1 MVRVCRDGPTGRRGT
16 GTRRERRRGV
26 WEIRVVVDI
35 DPTTKRSVQ
44 RSWTVRGDEIAA
56 AAMQADL
63 VAEFGLRRVSRPTDG
78 ARLTVSELI
87 ELFLAAPRVWSPATY
102 RSYGSP
108 ARYFVRDPL
117 GAVRL
122 GRLSPAR
129 VDAAI
134 ARWVRAGAGPAVV
147 LGRYRLLHSAITWAR
162 HEQYLRSDPLAGHRA
177 PKAPLPRKHLHP
189 ELGRRL
195 LAVADALAEKA
206 SAALDEQPGSR
217 RRLLAAFRAD
227 QTALLVR
234 LAADTGA
241 RLGELSALQI
251 SDLDGGRLTIE
262 RAAKGHG
269 LIGPTKSHRR
279 RTITLGSVVA
289 QRWADHV
296 ATWKPDAVARRS
308 GWLFTTTPESVEALG
323 LSGTTLR
330 FRRVRAAAEVPE
342 ATLHRFRHTVG
353 THLVRQGDLLGAKA
367 RLGHD
372 NLSTT
377 LRNYVDDD
385 GIDDRGSAMSLDA
398 LYNND
403 VSAGAE
409 DHER

>member
-1 MVRVCRDGPTGRRGT
+1 MVGVRRDAPSGRRGA
-16 GTRRERRRGV
+16 GTRRERRPGV
-26 WEIRVVVDI
+26 WEIRVVVDV
-35 DPTTKRSVQ
+35 DPITKRSMQ
-44 RSWTVRGDEIAA
+44 RSWTVRGEETAA

-63 VAEFGLRRVSRPTDG
+63 VAEFGLRRVPRPTDG

-87 ELFLAAPRVWSPATY
+87 ERFLAAPRVWSPATY

-108 ARYFVRDPL
+108 ARFLVRDPL
-117 GAVRL
+117 GEVRL

-147 LGRYRLLHSAITWAR
+147 LGRYRLLHSSITWGL

-177 PKAPLPRKHLHP
+177 PKAPLPRKHLP
-189 ELGRRL
+189 PKLGRRL
-195 LAVADALAEKA
+195 LDVADALAEKA
-206 SAALDEQPGSR
+206 SAAVDEQPDSR
-217 RRLLAAFRAD
+217 RCRLAAFRAD
-227 QTALLVR
+227 QTALLVH

-241 RLGELSALQI
+241 RLGELTALQVA
-251 SDLDGGRLTIE
+251 DLDGDRLTIE

-269 LIGPTKSHRR
+269 VIGPTKSHRR

-289 QRWADHV
+289 QRWERHV
-296 ATWKPDAVARRS
+296 ATWKPDAIARRS
-308 GWLFTTTPESVEALG
+308 AWLFTSTPETVEALG
-323 LSGTTLR
+323 LSGTSLR
-330 FRRVRAAAEVPE
+330 FQRARAAADVPE

-353 THLVRQGDLLGAKA
+353 THLVRNGDLLGAKA
-367 RLGHD
+367 RLGHA

-385 GIDDRGSAMSLDA
+385 GIDDRGTAMSLDE

-403 VSAGAE
+403 VPSRE